1 MYVCMH
7 ACINACTYVCRG
19 VFMMNL
25 ERFSTGLVLPSTQE
39 NESEMKTTRFGH
51 VYGDF
56 ESGI

>member
-1 MYVCMH
+1 
-7 ACINACTYVCRG
+7 
-19 VFMMNL
+19 MMNL

-51 VYGDF
+51 VSGEF